1 MPTRVSKEDE
11 AFTMFMD
18 NLDDLDRSIDD
29 FDGSGPGWDE
39 YVPLLKE
46 YLEDGSVSDDSEIIR
61 PEEDAVVVTDRPV
74 VGSVLKKSRFL
85 AQKYADEGRKPVPV
99 PVRLHEF
106 NGRRIYNVLDEQ
118 NMATIVRARP
128 RFDSVRMYVVER
140 VDEMPREMVDLKDV
154 YKAYMETVSSRVRRS
169 IT

>member
-18 NLDDLDRSIDD
+18 NLDDLEGRDIHDAPFGEEFDRL
-29 FDGSGPGWDE
+29 F
-39 YVPLLKE
+39 KE

-85 AQKYADEGRKPVPV
+85 AQKHADEGRKPVPV